1 MMMLR
6 TCLSGFR
13 NCSWS
18 CYLLSTLLIAPLTVT
33 AKVISTPSNPLVV
46 TGTGK
51 SQQRVCYYNDKAYSI
66 GAVLQVGEVYMLCK
80 EANDFE
86 KNGALRWVILE
97 KTKQEE

>member
-1 MMMLR
+1 MLR

-13 NCSWS
+13 NSLWIR
-18 CYLLSTLLIAPLTVT
+18 YLLSTLLVVPLSVT

-51 SQQRVCYYNDKAYSI
+51 TQQRVCYYNDKAYSM
-66 GAVLQVGEVYMLCK
+66 GAVLQVGEIYMLCK

-97 KTKQEE
+97 KTKREE

>member
-1 MMMLR
+1 MLR
-6 TCLSGFR
+6 NGLSGSRYSLWARSLF
-13 NCSWS
+13 SI
-18 CYLLSTLLIAPLTVT
+18 LLVAPLAVT
-33 AKVISTPSNPLVV
+33 AKVISTPSNPLIV

-51 SQQRVCYYNDKAYSI
+51 SQQRVCYYDDKAYSI
-66 GAVLQVGEVYMLCK
+66 GAVLQVGEIYMLCK

>member
-6 TCLSGFR
+6 TCLSGLR

-51 SQQRVCYYNDKAYSI
+51 SQQQVCYYNDKAYSI

-86 KNGALRWVILE
+86 KNGALRWAILE